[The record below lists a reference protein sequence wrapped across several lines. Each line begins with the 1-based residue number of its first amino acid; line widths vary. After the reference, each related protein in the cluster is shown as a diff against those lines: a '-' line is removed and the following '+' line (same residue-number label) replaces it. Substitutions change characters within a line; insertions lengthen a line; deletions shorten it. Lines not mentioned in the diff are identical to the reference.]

1 MFDDTKALEWILNQ
15 EENASIEEL
24 TSPMIE
30 KLIREAK
37 NVVVVFCK
45 YAGYML
51 IAVTHTCYMLR
62 HYTGATTATSV
73 VNRRLQGDPKQ
84 SGTLENQQQQHLN
97 NGVLTSAAG
106 DLLNNPNNNLPNGD
120 LWVTEQRPETYLPPE
135 RVKGLA
141 MES

>member
-51 IAVTHTCYMLR
+51 IALTHTCYMLR

-73 VNRRLQGDPKQ
+73 VNRRLQGDPKE
-84 SGTLENQQQQHLN
+84 SGTFDNRLN
-97 NGVLTSAAG
+97 NGVLGG
-106 DLLNNPNNNLPNGD
+106 DLNYPNNNLPNGD
-120 LWVTEQRPETYLPPE
+120 LWVTEQRPDTYLPPE

>member
-51 IAVTHTCYMLR
+51 IALTHTCYMLR

-84 SGTLENQQQQHLN
+84 SGTFENEQHLN
-97 NGVLTSAAG
+97 NGVLTG
-106 DLLNNPNNNLPNGD
+106 DLNYPNNNLPNGD
-120 LWVTEQRPETYLPPE
+120 LWVTEQRPDTYLPPE